1 MLRLSREVENAVMV
15 AIICDRGDRYLST
28 GLFDPT
34 DVQARERPALPA
46 HRRHRAPGPVGKKQ
60 RLDIERLANDGRGIA
75 FFEGRT
81 WFVSG
86 ALAGEEVEARV
97 LGAHGKVVE
106 ARPSGVASAER
117 RPAPCRTTGGCSVQH
132 LPHDEQLA
140 LKQRML
146 AEQLQRG
153 RREPEEWAAP

>member
-1 MLRLSREVENAVMV
+1 V
-15 AIICDRGDRYLST
+15 ATVTCRPAFST
-28 GLFDPT
+28 RPT
-34 DVQARERPALPA
+34 DGQARERPALPA
-46 HRRHRAPGPVGKKQ
+46 HRRQQGPASPDRQKQ
-60 RLDIERLANDGRGIA
+60 RLTIERLANDGRGIA

-81 WFVSG
+81 WFVIG

-106 ARPSGVASAER
+106 ARTERVFKASELR
-117 RPAPCRTTGGCSVQH
+117 RPMPCAHAGRCGGCSVQH

-146 AEQLQRG
+146 AEQLSRSPASNPKNG
-153 RREPEEWAAP
+153 RRL